1 MEKIYNLGFAIY
13 PMFEMD
19 IPNIV
24 IVLLQVFGVI
34 SLTLFIIS
42 FAFILQNKVL
52 SNSDKVLWLL
62 GTALLPILG
71 PVLFLTLGRE
81 GK

>member
-1 MEKIYNLGFAIY
+1 MICNSFPVL
-13 PMFEMD
+13 EMG
-19 IPNIV
+19 IPDFV
-24 IVLLQVFGVI
+24 IILLQVFGMI

-42 FAFILQNKVL
+42 SAFILRNKVL
-52 SNSDKVLWLL
+52 SNSDKILWLL

>member
-1 MEKIYNLGFAIY
+1 MYLMICNSFPVL
-13 PMFEMD
+13 EMG
-19 IPNIV
+19 IPDFV
-24 IVLLQVFGVI
+24 IILLQVFGMI

-42 FAFILQNKVL
+42 SAFILRNKVL
-52 SNSDKVLWLL
+52 SNSDKILWLL

>member
-1 MEKIYNLGFAIY
+1 MYFRICNSFPLL
-13 PMFEMD
+13 EMG
-19 IPNIV
+19 IPDFV
-24 IVLLQVFGVI
+24 IISLQVLGII
-34 SLTLFIIS
+34 SLTLFVIS
-42 FAFILQNKVL
+42 FAFILRNKVL
-52 SNSDKVLWLL
+52 SNSDKILWLL